1 MLPEQ
6 YQVFLIFIL
15 IGVIVSLLSERIKV
29 SYTSFLLVLGMS
41 LSFING
47 VWKIFPQ
54 VSILTSVLSAQVF
67 FGIVL
72 PPIIFKAA
80 LDINYQTFR
89 KNIIPITYLA
99 TVGVLLST
107 ALIAIM
113 IHFLL
118 MVPWFYSF
126 IFATIISPTDPVGV
140 IVLLRRY
147 HAPADTATLV
157 EGEALLNDATAIT
170 LFMILATFKSG
181 VITYSGIMGEAG
193 LVAVASPILGLV
205 FGIVS
210 VELINRL
217 ENYESRVTTML
228 VSSYLSF
235 TIAQAIGGS
244 GILAEIITGMIV
256 SMKLR
261 TGMNREEL
269 RGFWSVLDY
278 IMTSLIFMAMGLIF
292 NPFLIY
298 TYILIIVVAFSAVFV
313 VRVGLVRTLG
323 FFRSFKYDFQ
333 TVALS
338 GIRGAI
344 PIVLALN
351 LTSYILL
358 KADYSQLILTM
369 TIGVAA
375 VSLLVQATVAQW
387 NIRRKYSNDIRG
399 EGFKA
404 AVPIEQHESGNN

>member
-1 MLPEQ
+1 MLPQQ

-15 IGVIVSLLSERIKV
+15 VGVIVSLLSERIKV

-41 LSFING
+41 LSFINS

-67 FGIVL
+67 FGVVL

-89 KNIIPITYLA
+89 KNIMPITYLA

-126 IFATIISPTDPVGV
+126 LFATIISPTDPVGV

-157 EGEALLNDATAIT
+157 EGEALINDATAIT

-181 VITYSGIMGEAG
+181 AITYSGIMGEAG
-193 LVAVASPILGLV
+193 LVAVASPIIGLV

-244 GILAEIITGMIV
+244 GILAEIITGMMV
-256 SMKLR
+256 SMRLR
-261 TGMNREEL
+261 NGMNREEL

-298 TYILIIVVAFSAVFV
+298 AYMLIIVVAFSAVFI

-323 FFRSFKYDFQ
+323 FFRNFKYDFQ

-351 LTSYILL
+351 LASYIML

-375 VSLLVQATVAQW
+375 VSLLIQATVAQW
-387 NIRRKYSNDIRG
+387 NIRRKYFND
-399 EGFKA
+399 A
-404 AVPIEQHESGNN
+404 